1 MSGGRWAVITG
12 SSSGLG
18 YAMAAQLLAQGWKV
32 AGGSRSGTDI
42 EHENFY
48 DLELDV
54 TSPQAV
60 DEFYRTLGELTQ
72 EVHLFI
78 QNAGICEMESV
89 EAYTAEQF
97 ERHLKTN
104 TLGPFLMMQ
113 ALVPFLINGVTH
125 VVSVMSAAAKHA
137 YPNVSAYNASKF
149 GQRGFMDSLQKEWKE
164 HKVRF
169 SSLYPG
175 AIDTPL
181 WDNLGKEFSRER
193 MLTIEDFLH
202 VFDFVVNSPSHLRLA
217 DITFLHQEGFL
228 E

>member
-1 MSGGRWAVITG
+1 MERWAVITG

-18 YAMAAQLLAQGWKV
+18 YAMAAHLLELGWKV
-32 AGGSRSGTDI
+32 AGGSRSGTDL
-42 EHENFY
+42 EHDNFY

-54 TSPQAV
+54 TDPGAV
-60 DEFYRTLGELTQ
+60 EEFYRTLGELTSH
-72 EVHLFI
+72 VHLFV
-78 QNAGICEMESV
+78 QNAGICEMES
-89 EAYTAEQF
+89 ADATTAEQF

-104 TLGPFLMMQ
+104 TLGPFLMLQ
-113 ALVPFLINGVTH
+113 GLGPYLVPTQTH
-125 VVSVMSAAAKHA
+125 IVSVMSAAAKHA

-149 GQRGFMDSLQKEWKE
+149 GQRGFLESLQKEWKL

-169 SSLYPG
+169 TSLYPG

-193 MLTIEDFLH
+193 MLSIEDFLQ
-202 VFDFVVNSPSHLRLA
+202 VFDFVIRSPAHLRLA